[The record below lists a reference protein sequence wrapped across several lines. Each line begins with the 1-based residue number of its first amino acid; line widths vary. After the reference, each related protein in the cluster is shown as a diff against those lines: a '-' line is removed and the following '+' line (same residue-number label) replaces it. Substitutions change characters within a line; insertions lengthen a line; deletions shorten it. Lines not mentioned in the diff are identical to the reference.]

1 MQQVVPWGLKQA
13 GPKKLKHRMCMHT
26 HTSKDSVS
34 HSSSLAQINHVVT
47 SAHLYSQL
55 SHSSSPAT
63 RVNKLLQRFAARD
76 LHLERMWRHN
86 CSFCSTN
93 IPPFDVFSVRQLSDI
108 AQDLPKDGTFAQT
121 HSHHKYNFS
130 GLFQYGHCCDIYT
143 TTLKYWDCP
152 LLLLIPSSSLLKF
165 WPLWD

>member
-1 MQQVVPWGLKQA
+1 MQQVVTWGLKQA

-26 HTSKDSVS
+26 HTSKDCVS
-34 HSSSLAQINHVVT
+34 HSSSLAQINHVFT

-63 RVNKLLQRFAARD
+63 RVNKLLQRFADRD

-93 IPPFDVFSVRQLSDI
+93 IPLLMLSVFDNCMTQPKTSQSMVLLLRRAPITNTISQGFSNMDI
-108 AQDLPKDGTFAQT
+108 AV
-121 HSHHKYNFS
+121 
-130 GLFQYGHCCDIYT
+130 IYIT
-143 TTLKYWDCP
+143 P
-152 LLLLIPSSSLLKF
+152 H
-165 WPLWD
+165 